1 MSTETAA
8 AVEVPASRMNG
19 RPYVLRIEDL
29 VVDYPSRDGD
39 LRAVD
44 GVSLEVREG
53 ETIGVV
59 GESGC
64 GKSTVAL
71 SVLGLAD
78 QT

>member
-8 AVEVPASRMNG
+8 AVEVPASGMNG

-44 GVSLEVREG
+44 GVSREVRRRNHWC
-53 ETIGVV
+53 
-59 GESGC
+59 SR
-64 GKSTVAL
+64 
-71 SVLGLAD
+71 
-78 QT
+78 